1 MNRLIVKT
9 LMMIGLLLLVPA
21 HAGVYK
27 WVDPQG
33 NVHYTQH
40 PPADASIK
48 AREIN
53 KPPPPPEDI
62 VDVNE
67 PFRLEI
73 EAKSKNQ
80 KVREEAEAKKRA
92 KQTRDVKDAEKCERA
107 RSNLAVL
114 QTGGAGRGSGASFVN
129 EAGERIKM
137 DDEQRAE
144 RLKQAQKQVEY
155 YCED

>member
-27 WVDPQG
+27 WVDQQG

-48 AREIN
+48 ARQIN
-53 KPPPPPEDI
+53 KPPPPPEKVI
-62 VDVNE
+62 DVNE

-73 EAKSKNQ
+73 EAKSKNH
-80 KVREEAEAKKRA
+80 R
-92 KQTRDVKDAEKCERA
+92 
-107 RSNLAVL
+107 
-114 QTGGAGRGSGASFVN
+114 
-129 EAGERIKM
+129 
-137 DDEQRAE
+137 QRA
-144 RLKQAQKQVEY
+144 QKNSSINA
-155 YCED
+155 

>member
-9 LMMIGLLLLVPA
+9 LMIIGLLLLVPA

-27 WVDPQG
+27 WVDEQG
-33 NVHYTQH
+33 NVHYTQY

-48 AREIN
+48 ARELN
-53 KPPPPPEDI
+53 KPPPPPEDV

-73 EAKSKNQ
+73 ESRSSNRKI
-80 KVREEAEAKKRA
+80 REEAEAKKKA
-92 KQTRDVKDAEKCERA
+92 QKTGKIKDADKCQRA

-114 QTGGAGRGSGASFVN
+114 QTGGAGRGTGASFVDEQGN
-129 EAGERIKM
+129 RIKM

-144 RLKQAQKQVEY
+144 RIKQAQKQVDY
-155 YCED
+155 FCE